1 MVKKIDP
8 DATYA
13 TALWRG
19 GRLTKWKGQAASL
32 SPSLGQLIA
41 SVSVF
46 ALGRALTVGASKT
59 ATAALLGGVGLILTT
74 SGVSAACDESPL
86 GSGVHSCS
94 GEINGTVALISA
106 GDQLTI
112 TSSATITGDTDGINA
127 RNNGSGALR
136 ITTTG
141 ATTGTVDDGIEAWS
155 DTSGTDLT
163 IDAGTTSGGDDGIY
177 AVSYGSGALNIITT
191 GTTTGGTTNYDQGIT
206 AWNYGSDLT
215 INASTTTGG
224 RDGINARN
232 YGTGALSITTSGAIT
247 GGTGY
252 GINAKS
258 TAGKTVNIT
267 LDSGSAVSSTAGLG
281 IFNDGGNSTTT
292 FKAGASVAGKI
303 VLGAGDDNLVL
314 AGGDL
319 SAVCNLDRPRRPRK
333 TNR

>member
-1 MVKKIDP
+1 MNMVKKIDP

-19 GRLTKWKGQAASL
+19 GRLTKWTGQAASL

-59 ATAALLGGVGLILTT
+59 ATAAVFGGVGLILTT

-127 RNNGSGALR
+127 RNNGSGALS

-141 ATTGTVDDGIEAWS
+141 ATTGTVDHGIEAWN
-155 DTSGTDLT
+155 DPRGTDLT
-163 IDAGTTSGGDDGIY
+163 IDAATTSGGKDGIY
-177 AVSYGSGALNIITT
+177 AVNYGSGALSITTTGTTIGTDTDGIEAWNYGTDLTIDAATTSGGEFGIYAVNDGSGALSITTT
-191 GTTTGGTTNYDQGIT
+191 GTTTGRHHK
-206 AWNYGSDLT
+206 L
-215 INASTTTGG
+215 
-224 RDGINARN
+224 
-232 YGTGALSITTSGAIT
+232 
-247 GGTGY
+247 
-252 GINAKS
+252 
-258 TAGKTVNIT
+258 
-267 LDSGSAVSSTAGLG
+267 
-281 IFNDGGNSTTT
+281 
-292 FKAGASVAGKI
+292 
-303 VLGAGDDNLVL
+303 
-314 AGGDL
+314 
-319 SAVCNLDRPRRPRK
+319 RPRYRSVELRQ
-333 TNR
+333 

>member
-127 RNNGSGALR
+127 RN
-136 ITTTG
+136 
-141 ATTGTVDDGIEAWS
+141 
-155 DTSGTDLT
+155 
-163 IDAGTTSGGDDGIY
+163 
-177 AVSYGSGALNIITT
+177 
-191 GTTTGGTTNYDQGIT
+191 
-206 AWNYGSDLT
+206 
-215 INASTTTGG
+215 
-224 RDGINARN
+224 

-252 GINAKS
+252 GIKAKT

-267 LDSGSAVSSTAGLG
+267 LNSGSAVSSATGLG

-292 FKAGASVAGKI
+292 VKAGASVAGKI